1 MPMTYA
7 YPSGQDARGVA
18 IRSYHQVL
26 GAAGTRY
33 RPTRIPVFAQGNEAN
48 TYSTTKR
55 RVFSAEEV
63 GEVEGWGSP
72 AHLMVQSLF
81 PKYGGGVGSI
91 EVTLYP
97 LAQPATGGVQATGS
111 ITPVP
116 GTLTKT
122 QEHQVKIGNILSDK
136 FSVVSTDTAG
146 TIATKIVAAINA
158 ILGMP
163 VVATDETGVCS
174 LKVKWEGASGNNV
187 YVEVVSP
194 IDTETTFTIVHP
206 ENGAGT
212 PDISAALAQIG
223 NTWETHAINSLDYT
237 DSDELDEFALF
248 GEGRRASEVHKPLC
262 VFTGCNA
269 SWSDVT
275 TVTDARKT
283 DRTNVILTNSGSHD
297 LPFVIAADQVREI
310 AKMDN
315 QNPPHDYG
323 SLPCTG
329 LTPAADGDQWT
340 SAQRDAAV
348 KMGCSTVH
356 VKDGVVQIG
365 DVVTCYHPIGEDPP
379 GFRYVV
385 DFAKRSTAINE
396 LDLEFNSLKWDGK
409 PLIPDNQVSTNP
421 EARKPKHAVAALY
434 RIIDVLALDA
444 IIADPDFAKENS
456 SADIGLTNPKRLD
469 VKLVAK
475 LAGNANVISIDF
487 ASGFNYGG
495 QS

>member
-1 MPMTYA
+1 MPVTYA
-7 YPSGQDARGVA
+7 YPPDRVARGVA
-18 IRSYHQVL
+18 IQTTHQVL

-33 RPTRIPVFAQGNEAN
+33 RPTRIPVFAQGNAAN

-63 GEVEGWGSP
+63 GAVEGWGSP
-72 AHLMVQSLF
+72 AHLMIQSLF

-97 LAQPATGGVQATGS
+97 LDQPTSGTQAAGS

-136 FSVVSTDTAG
+136 FTIVSTDTAA

-163 VVATDETGVCS
+163 AAATDGTGVCN
-174 LKVKWEGASGNNV
+174 LEVNWEGTSGNNV

-194 IDTETTFTIVHP
+194 IDTETSFTIVQP
-206 ENGAGT
+206 TGGAGT
-212 PDISAALAQIG
+212 PDITAALAQVG
-223 NTWETHAINSLDYT
+223 NIWETHVISALDYT

-248 GEGRRASEVHKPLC
+248 GEGRRDPEVHKPLC

-269 SWSDVT
+269 SWSAAT
-275 TVTDARKT
+275 TVTDARKD

-315 QNPPHDYG
+315 QNPAHDYG
-323 SLPCTG
+323 TLKCTG
-329 LTPAADGDQWT
+329 LTPAADGDQWK
-340 SAQRDAAV
+340 SEQRDAAV
-348 KMGCSTVH
+348 KMGCSTVE

-365 DVVTCYHPIGEDPP
+365 DIVTCYHPTGEEPP

-385 DFAKRSTAINE
+385 DFAKRSTIINE
-396 LDLEFNSLKWDGK
+396 LDLEFNGSNWTGK
-409 PLIPDNQVSTNP
+409 PLIPNKQVSTNP
-421 EARKPKHAVAALY
+421 EARKPKHAVGALY

-456 SADIGLTNPKRLD
+456 DADIGLTNPKRLD
-469 VKLVAK
+469 VKLVAP
-475 LAGNANVISIDF
+475 LSGNTNVISIDF
-487 ASGFNYGG
+487 ASGFYYGG